1 MPSLTLTW
9 RYQGTGQ
16 GGWGHPMAVV
26 GGSGGGSGGLSTLC
40 TPISTVK
47 PGDTGAGGGAEECT
61 AGTGAG
67 TVGAA
72 AAAGCLRALC
82 PLPLPT
88 LCQHHQ
94 PLPT

>member
-1 MPSLTLTW
+1 
-9 RYQGTGQ
+9 
-16 GGWGHPMAVV
+16 MAVV
-26 GGSGGGSGGLSTLC
+26 GGSRGDTGGLSTLC
-40 TPISTVK
+40 VPISTVK
-47 PGDTGAGGGAEECT
+47 PGDAGAGGGTEERI

-67 TVGAA
+67 AVRAA
-72 AAAGCLRALC
+72 AAAGCLWALC